1 MDKAKDSQH
10 ISITHEFIIL
20 PCVCCYGHLFP
31 PSSPEVITTT
41 FDFASTY
48 SNICCDYTYTLFL
61 TEKHMYVWWPGLIVN
76 SANIESPEKSIR
88 IEDWLA
94 CGWLVGMIVRNYF
107 LPWVKPGMNIYSMVC
122 WYRFQGLG
130 PGLFKIRERDLS
142 TTHTHI
148 HLLLLLMCFKFMLLG
163 LHHNNWL

>member
-1 MDKAKDSQH
+1 MDKAKGSQH

-107 LPWVKPGMNIYSMVC
+107 LPWGNQEWISTPWCVGTVSRVWVLGCLRLEKEIWVLPIYTFI
-122 WYRFQGLG
+122 YFY
-130 PGLFKIRERDLS
+130 F
-142 TTHTHI
+142 
-148 HLLLLLMCFKFMLLG
+148 
-163 LHHNNWL
+163 